1 MHNLENIHT
10 EYYKNRTSCM
20 LVCHSVTQ
28 ESVPSLL
35 LPSVVSRTVELQV
48 DGPQGC

>member
-1 MHNLENIHT
+1 MHNLDTTKT
-10 EYYKNRTSCM
+10 EQVECLCY
-20 LVCHSVTQ
+20 VCHSVTQ